1 MSIAEYKKKQNK
13 TKIVDLEYFKVKIRQ
28 IKVKDYL
35 GVKSIPSIY
44 SLAEGNEEVESVK
57 DSEQDIFALV
67 KALVCSCVLGDEEND
82 MPFIVDKPANQCS
95 AYEISFGDTLTS
107 EDAFTI
113 FNVLNDFSSEGGL
126 AEKDLATFSQESEHD
141 KANNEH
147 VPGVQQ
153 ATP

>member
-1 MSIAEYKKKQNK
+1 MSIAEYKKNQNK
-13 TKIVDLEYFKVKIRQ
+13 TKIIDLEFFKVKIRQ

-67 KALVCSCVLGDEEND
+67 KALVCSCVLGDEKNE
-82 MPFIVDKPANQCS
+82 MPFVVNKPDAQCT
-95 AYEISFGDTLTS
+95 AYEISFDDTLTS
-107 EDAFTI
+107 EDALFI
-113 FNVLNDFSSEGGL
+113 FNALNEFSSEGGL
-126 AEKDLATFSQESEHD
+126 AEEDLATFSQEPEHD
-141 KANNEH
+141 KANNGH

-153 ATP
+153 VTP